1 MLIFA
6 PGVGPADVLVTH
18 SIPVVFDSPGVG
30 QNLQDQIFI
39 GVSHPISVVETSKYL
54 DTPSKQALALDQ
66 YNANASGPYSSS
78 GGYLSFEKLPS
89 QYRASFTNRTAKLL
103 KDSPADWPEIEY
115 IANGFSSG
123 SEEFPT
129 LGFIAPIL
137 LTPMSRGNIT
147 LRSTSIS
154 DSPLINLNWLADA
167 ADGEV
172 LIAAFK
178 RVRDMWRNPVIAD
191 IVVGPEF
198 VPGETVLTDAQI
210 LDFIKQTSQTIWHA
224 SSTCAMGKSVKK
236 GAVVDSKA
244 RVFGVRGLR
253 VVDYSVVPFSLPG
266 HPQAS
271 VYMLAEKIAHDIR
284 AGVIGA
290 HGV

>member
-1 MLIFA
+1 
-6 PGVGPADVLVTH
+6 VLAAH
-18 SIPVVFDSPGVG
+18 SIPVLFDSPGVG

-39 GVSHPISVVETSKYL
+39 GVSHPISIAETSKYL
-54 DTPSKQALALDQ
+54 DTPSKQALALEQ
-66 YNANASGPYSSS
+66 YNTNASGPYSSS

-89 QYRASFTNRTAKLL
+89 AYRPSFTNRTAKLL
-103 KDSPADWPEIEY
+103 NDFPSDWPEVEY
-115 IANGFSSG
+115 IANGFGSG
-123 SEEFPT
+123 SEAFPT

-147 LRSTSIS
+147 LRSASIS
-154 DSPLINLNWLADA
+154 DAPLINLNWLTDA

-178 RVRDMWRNPVIAD
+178 RVRDMWENPAAAD
-191 IVVGPEF
+191 IIAGPEF
-198 VPGETVLTDAQI
+198 APGEAVSTDAQI
-210 LDFIKQTSQTIWHA
+210 LEFIKETSQTIWHA
-224 SSTCAMGKSVKK
+224 SSTCAMGKSVMK
-236 GAVVDSKA
+236 GAVVDAKA
-244 RVFGVRGLR
+244 RVFGVKGLR

-284 AGVIGA
+284 ASVVGA
-290 HGV
+290 HGA